1 MAAPPSS
8 AARPVFKAPLAV
20 GDIAP
25 NCVLK
30 TLEGEVVDLRS
41 DAIAGNPLVIVFCP
55 RFSPEVI
62 GALDG
67 FRARREF
74 LGVAGAR
81 LFAITL
87 EPGRV
92 AVEQALPFPV
102 LLDRTGE
109 TFRAFN
115 ANTRD
120 RPTTV
125 VLRPNHHVVA
135 LIKEGEEAQSLA
147 ALGVVERVA
156 CGRIR
161 RC

>member
-1 MAAPPSS
+1 MGWTDERVETLKKLWLDGLSGRATPSQPT
-8 AARPVFKAPLAV
+8 RPVFKAPLAV

-25 NCVLK
+25 DCALK

-41 DAIAGNPLVIVFCP
+41 DAIAGNPLVLIFCP
-55 RFSPEVI
+55 RFSSEVI

-67 FRARREF
+67 FRARREV
-74 LGVAGAR
+74 LGVAGAK
-81 LFAITL
+81 LFAVTL

-120 RPTTV
+120 RPTTL
-125 VLRPNHHVVA
+125 VLRPHCC
-135 LIKEGEEAQSLA
+135 S
-147 ALGVVERVA
+147 
-156 CGRIR
+156 
-161 RC
+161 